1 MQVFILD
8 PFRGHENWP
17 TYLEESRF
25 LLVADYMQAQRALLK
40 AADSRSGEQERAW
53 TLKFN
58 VAEALNH
65 PLGAPSDGMLYF
77 VDYIFFHI

>member
-1 MQVFILD
+1 
-8 PFRGHENWP
+8 
-17 TYLEESRF
+17 
-25 LLVADYMQAQRALLK
+25 MQAQRALLK